1 MKDDESIPVSTP
13 TTAYSSL
20 NTNSIHS
27 KSLYDATLFGRGT
40 VSLRWSAG
48 NLNSLSDLFDI
59 PKSDDLDVLEM
70 EDREKLVNHMWDVY
84 TNSPRIRLLKFWQE
98 AFEAAYE
105 ELNSDVAE
113 VREAAISEIS
123 KMSIRFVHIDLPPL
137 RSMDRECIGSTLVII
152 LTYPVSPSSLVF
164 TDKIT
169 PPLLINYSRLS
180 NGLVEM
186 CLRPPSHEFK
196 WKNEEDKW
204 QYFVKTTSD
213 DDTEQKPRRKI
224 SYSSISDDS
233 DNDKVLAKKN
243 KHQSSRNKKV
253 RKFLMMMSTTSPSS
267 SVNENEINFTTRKAN
282 WDYYENIDITNED
295 EEDETETFIS
305 SSCKSH
311 VEFSDDSSSNF
322 SQEFDTIYKNTTRR
336 CQKKIGYSKKR
347 DVKNTRSNVSRGM
360 NNIGKQLSISTSTTS
375 SGGELPPRLSVFKKL
390 IPCNVEGKVKESF
403 AIVKKS
409 EDPYEDFKSSMMEM
423 ILEKKMF
430 EKNDL
435 EQLLQCFLSLNAKNC
450 HGVIVE
456 AFSEIWKT
464 LFSPNHN

>member
-1 MKDDESIPVSTP
+1 M
-13 TTAYSSL
+13 
-20 NTNSIHS
+20 S
-27 KSLYDATLFGRGT
+27 K
-40 VSLRWSAG
+40 
-48 NLNSLSDLFDI
+48 
-59 PKSDDLDVLEM
+59 
-70 EDREKLVNHMWDVY
+70 
-84 TNSPRIRLLKFWQE
+84 LLKFRISKAISSSFHSCRSKDPCTLPQHPVPSFLQNTQFFTIDHLLFEKMIHQDNESQLISTHHDHFPIITSPSFKHHVSVTPITAAGQCSSRNGE
-98 AFEAAYE
+98 AFSTT
-105 ELNSDVAE
+105 SDD
-113 VREAAISEIS
+113 S
-123 KMSIRFVHIDLPPL
+123 HT
-137 RSMDRECIGSTLVII
+137 RS
-152 LTYPVSPSSLVF
+152 
-164 TDKIT
+164 
-169 PPLLINYSRLS
+169 
-180 NGLVEM
+180 
-186 CLRPPSHEFK
+186 PSHEFK

-204 QYFVKTTSD
+204 QHFVKTTSD
-213 DDTEQKPRRKI
+213 DDTKQQPRRKI
-224 SYSSISDDS
+224 SYPFIYDDS
-233 DNDKVLAKKN
+233 DNDEVLAEINKRQNSRKK
-243 KHQSSRNKKV
+243 KISTSKT
-253 RKFLMMMSTTSPSS
+253 KFLMMMNTTSPSS
-267 SVNENEINFTTRKAN
+267 SVNENEINFTSRKAN

-336 CQKKIGYSKKR
+336 CQKKIGYSKRR

-360 NNIGKQLSISTSTTS
+360 NNIGKRLSISTSTTS
-375 SGGELPPRLSVFKKL
+375 SDGELPPRLSVFKKL
-390 IPCNVEGKVKESF
+390 IPCNVEGKVNESF

>member
-1 MKDDESIPVSTP
+1 MPQYKGTARST
-13 TTAYSSL
+13 A
-20 NTNSIHS
+20 
-27 KSLYDATLFGRGT
+27 F
-40 VSLRWSAG
+40 
-48 NLNSLSDLFDI
+48 
-59 PKSDDLDVLEM
+59 
-70 EDREKLVNHMWDVY
+70 
-84 TNSPRIRLLKFWQE
+84 KFP
-98 AFEAAYE
+98 
-105 ELNSDVAE
+105 
-113 VREAAISEIS
+113 
-123 KMSIRFVHIDLPPL
+123 M
-137 RSMDRECIGSTLVII
+137 
-152 LTYPVSPSSLVF
+152 SPSALVF
-164 TDKIT
+164 ADKII
-169 PPLLINYSRLS
+169 PPLLMNYSRLS

-186 CLRPPSHEFK
+186 CPRPPSHEFK

-243 KHQSSRNKKV
+243 KLHQSSRNKKV

-267 SVNENEINFTTRKAN
+267 SVNENEINFTSRKAN

-322 SQEFDTIYKNTTRR
+322 SQEFDTTYKNTTRR
-336 CQKKIGYSKKR
+336 CQKKIGYSKRR

-360 NNIGKQLSISTSTTS
+360 DNIGKRLSISTSTTS
-375 SGGELPPRLSVFKKL
+375 SGGELPPMLSVFKKL